1 MPERSSLRIAC
12 SDRTCTAV
20 RFACFGSESLVLVAG
35 VRLEVEAEVAV
46 VVAGAGAGAGAED
59 GVLARLAEA
68 GSVAVDEVETT
79 V

>member
-1 MPERSSLRIAC
+1 M
-12 SDRTCTAV
+12 
-20 RFACFGSESLVLVAG
+20 CFGSESLVLVAG
-35 VRLEVEAEVAV
+35 VRLEVEVEVAV
-46 VVAGAGAGAGAED
+46 VVAGAGAGAED

>member
-1 MPERSSLRIAC
+1 M
-12 SDRTCTAV
+12 
-20 RFACFGSESLVLVAG
+20 LVAG